1 MSATQN
7 TTMLP
12 IPIHQVVT
20 IRLTKSNFL
29 LWRAQLLP
37 YLRSWKLIGHLDG
50 TQAARALTIA
60 AGATQVPN
68 PAYERWYNQDQQL
81 LSGLLSSM
89 SEEVLWDVVHATSS
103 REVWDFLQ
111 KNFASST
118 KARTVQIRV
127 ELATAKKRDMYVAD
141 FFRKI
146 TRLDTELA
154 AADAPFRDEEVL
166 AYLFASLPADYDP
179 FITSM
184 TTKNEALSLD
194 NVFVHLVAFETRQL
208 QHLAELQ
215 LNHVASANYVGRGG
229 SFGGRGRGDRGRGGR
244 SRGSA
249 PSRDDR
255 RGNYPRRPC

>member
-1 MSATQN
+1 
-7 TTMLP
+7 
-12 IPIHQVVT
+12 
-20 IRLTKSNFL
+20 
-29 LWRAQLLP
+29 
-37 YLRSWKLIGHLDG
+37 
-50 TQAARALTIA
+50 
-60 AGATQVPN
+60 
-68 PAYERWYNQDQQL
+68 
-81 LSGLLSSM
+81 M

-215 LNHVASANYVGRGG
+215 LNHVASANY
-229 SFGGRGRGDRGRGGR
+229 GDLMVVTNAGDSWVVLGTAFDNGAV
-244 SRGSA
+244 A
-249 PSRDDR
+249 PSSSSS
-255 RGNYPRRPC
+255 PEAQPAT